1 MTRGSLAPL
10 LFLLVFLAST
20 LTLAETLPSAEPDA
34 ASGGTSVAV
43 PVVQSDEFAP
53 QDSADPTLAEPSLAA
68 DVPDV
73 DSGNLIEVTVAQQ
86 KNALTVL
93 QDLRAKEED
102 LKNQLTKLAS
112 GSIDDGPP
120 YSILVLDKLN
130 DAIAA
135 SKTQR
140 DSLDESQLAAR
151 ESVERSRLEVE
162 ASKRTLRQTK
172 ENGGNAAVESSKA
185 IEREVRFAEE
195 TLALRRLELSI
206 EEANRSIHALELKIN
221 ERKRQIVIKQVT
233 FAKLTLD
240 EKTAE
245 LDVREMEL
253 NRMADSLKL
262 DLQYAERRWLAARQ
276 EVDSLAAPNP
286 SATERVEALSIAKQ
300 TIQVEQAV
308 VNQRL
313 QRLPMMRAS
322 WDRRYRVATGQ
333 STREERRVWL
343 TETLS
348 QLEQLSRERRT
359 RELKLTA
366 ARASLDAAASKADE
380 ATAQDPERNRWL
392 DKQNESWAKQIEQY
406 NRSLWGIDS
415 ASRAL
420 TRLQSE
426 IEGEPSRSLGQWIED
441 AWGSMRRVWNYELT
455 NIDDT
460 SLTVG
465 KVAST
470 FLFIIFG
477 YFAAR
482 WLSRLMGTRLP
493 KFGVEQAA
501 AGAIES
507 LSFYALLITFALT
520 ALRYANVPLTMFTF
534 LGGAIAIGVG
544 FGSQNILNN
553 FISGLILLAE
563 RPIKSGDLILIDQTY
578 GNVTRIGARSTMI
591 RTGDNLDI
599 IVPNSKFLENNVTN
613 LTRTDDRLRSSIKVG
628 VAYGSQLDKVMQLL
642 EQAASENPGVHPHP
656 KPSVSFNDFGDSSLA
671 FQVFFWVT
679 ARNMAQMRTIE
690 TQVRLGID
698 RLFREHGVVIAY
710 PQQDLHLQSHTPIEF
725 RLINEAN
732 QSSEF
737 KAAG

>member
-1 MTRGSLAPL
+1 MRRASRTPF
-10 LFLLVFLAST
+10 LFLLAFQ
-20 LTLAETLPSAEPDA
+20 
-34 ASGGTSVAV
+34 VA
-43 PVVQSDEFAP
+43 
-53 QDSADPTLAEPSLAA
+53 TSLAA
-68 DVPDV
+68 EPIKLASDTAAATPSESSPNKAAIEPDPDSARLIDV
-73 DSGNLIEVTVAQQ
+73 IVAQQ
-86 KNALTVL
+86 KNALTAL
-93 QDLRAKEED
+93 QDLRAKEAD
-102 LKNQLTKLAS
+102 LKNQLTRLAS
-112 GSIDDGPP
+112 GTIDDGPP

-135 SKTQR
+135 SRPQR
-140 DSLDESQLAAR
+140 ESLDESQLAAR
-151 ESVERSRLEVE
+151 DAVERSRLEVE
-162 ASKRTLRQTK
+162 ANKRTLRQIK
-172 ENGGNAAVESSKA
+172 ETHNAAVAESIKA
-185 IEREVRFAEE
+185 IEREIRFAEE
-195 TLALRRLELSI
+195 TLVLRRLELSI
-206 EEANRSIHALELKIN
+206 EENHRSIHSLELKIN
-221 ERKRQIVIKQVT
+221 ERKREIVSKQVT

-253 NRMADSLKL
+253 NAASDSLKL

-276 EVDSLAAPNP
+276 ELDALVGPNP
-286 SATERVEALSIAKQ
+286 SATERVEALSLAKQ
-300 TIQVEQAV
+300 TIQVEQGV

-333 STREERRVWL
+333 STREERRQWL

-359 RELKLTA
+359 RELKLAA
-366 ARASLDAAASKADE
+366 ARSSLDAVASKADE
-380 ATAQDPERNRWL
+380 STSQDPERTRWL
-392 DKQNESWAKQIEQY
+392 DRQNESWSKQIEQY

-426 IEGEPSRSLGQWIED
+426 IEGEPSRTFAQWIED
-441 AWGSMRRVWNYELT
+441 AWGSLRRVWNFELT
-455 NIDDT
+455 SFDDT

-465 KVAST
+465 KVASILM
-470 FLFIIFG
+470 FVFFG

-482 WLSRLMGTRLP
+482 WLSRLMGQRLP
-493 KFGVEQAA
+493 TFGVEQAA

-507 LSFYALLITFALT
+507 LSFYVMLITFALA

-563 RPIKSGDLILIDQTY
+563 RPIKSGDLILIDSTY
-578 GNVTRIGARSTMI
+578 GNVTRIGARSTLI

-599 IVPNSKFLENNVTN
+599 IVPNSKFLENNVIN

-628 VAYGSQLDKVMQLL
+628 IAYGSPLEKVMQLL
-642 EQAASENPGVHPHP
+642 EQAATENPGVHPQP

-690 TQVRLGID
+690 TQVRLAID
-698 RLFREHGVVIAY
+698 RLFREHGIVIAY
-710 PQQDLHLQSHTPIEF
+710 PQQDLHLKSQTPIEF
-725 RLINEAN
+725 RLARE
-732 QSSEF
+732 QSECTEF
-737 KAAG
+737 KAAS